1 MFDRY
6 RPFFYAV
13 AFYAL
18 WPLAPALA
26 QPAAQPPAQQP
37 AVRKFDPPRI
47 LAILRPNE
55 GNPGGSIDQ
64 NDYFINRGQEV
75 NIKRGDKLNVYREK
89 QVHPSL
95 ARSMRIFIGTLEI
108 IEAQNGSS
116 MGHFEPSD
124 KINLPIIKY
133 KVPMKGDIVVPRLII
148 DSSVLFNAGDATLS
162 QGAAAEFQKVADFVG
177 NFSPNKLVIEG
188 HTDSDGDEDANM
200 LLSLNRADAVVKYL
214 IQTYEYITASM
225 IEPRG
230 YGETQPLAP
239 NDTPENKQL
248 NRRIEVVIWE

>member
-1 MFDRY
+1 MPIIRQIILCTLC
-6 RPFFYAV
+6 ALG
-13 AFYAL
+13 YAL
-18 WPLAPALA
+18 PA
-26 QPAAQPPAQQP
+26 PAQQP
-37 AVRKFDPPRI
+37 AQTAPRKFDPPRI
-47 LAILRPNE
+47 LAILRPTNAPATSGTE
-55 GNPGGSIDQ
+55 V

-89 QVHPSL
+89 QVHPSI

-108 IEAQNGSS
+108 VESQNGSS
-116 MGHFEPSD
+116 MGRFEASD

-148 DSSVLFNAGDATLS
+148 DSSVLFNPGDASLNP
-162 QGAAAEFQKVADFVG
+162 GAAGEFAKVAEFVQ

-200 LLSLNRADAVVKYL
+200 LLSLNRADAVVDYL
-214 IQTYEYITASM
+214 VKTYEFITSSM

-230 YGETQPLAP
+230 YGETQPITP
-239 NDTPENKQL
+239 NDTPENKKL